1 MYDMQDKTVVVTG
14 GSRGIGFAIAREF
27 AAQGA
32 RVVISSRTQQALEAA
47 AEKIAAEGG
56 QVTPVPC
63 DVSQS
68 EQVQRL
74 VSQTLETYERIDVLV
89 NNAGITRDNLLLR
102 MQEDDWDAV
111 LNVNLKGAFL
121 CTKAVTRP
129 MLKQRAGSIINISS
143 VVGVAGNAGQTNYG
157 ASKAGILG
165 LTKATALE
173 LASRG
178 ITVNAIAPGY
188 IETEMT
194 DNLTEK
200 QKEALAG
207 KIPLGY
213 IGKPEDI
220 AGVALFLASPA
231 ARYITGQVFR
241 IDGGMVMG

>member
-1 MYDMQDKTVVVTG
+1 MYDMHEKTVLVTG
-14 GSRGIGFAIAREF
+14 GSRGIGFAIARDF
-27 AAQGA
+27 ARQGA
-32 RVVISSRTQQALEAA
+32 QVVISSRTEEALESA

-56 QVTPVPC
+56 AVTPFTC

-68 EQVQRL
+68 DQVQQM
-74 VSQTLETYERIDVLV
+74 VKHTLDTHGRIDVLV
-89 NNAGITRDNLLLR
+89 NNAGITRDNLILR
-102 MQEDDWDAV
+102 MQENDWDTV
-111 LNVNLKGAFL
+111 ININLKGAFL

-143 VVGVAGNAGQTNYG
+143 VVGVTGNAGQANYG

-178 ITVNAIAPGY
+178 ITVNAIAPGF

-194 DNLTEK
+194 ADLTEK
-200 QKEALAG
+200 QKEALAV

-213 IGKPEDI
+213 IGTPEDI

>member
-1 MYDMQDKTVVVTG
+1 MYDMHEKTVIVTG

-27 AAQGA
+27 ARQGA
-32 RVVISSRTQQALEAA
+32 RVIISSRTAQALKAA
-47 AEKIAAEGG
+47 AEQITAEGG
-56 QVTPVPC
+56 EVTPVTC

-68 EQVQRL
+68 EQVQQL
-74 VSQTLETYERIDVLV
+74 VERTLDTYHRVDALV
-89 NNAGITRDNLLLR
+89 NNAGITRDNLILR

-129 MLKQRAGSIINISS
+129 MLKQRSGCIINISS
-143 VVGVAGNAGQTNYG
+143 VVGVTGNPGQANYG

-194 DNLTEK
+194 ANLTEK

-213 IGKPEDI
+213 IGRPEDI